1 MLMSPTKTTT
11 LHDSHKA
18 GGDENETGKS
28 SVVAESS
35 NKEQHKKF
43 QSESQVEN
51 DDPCPDFQWLH
62 DHESDFVKSSLL
74 VVN

>member
-35 NKEQHKKF
+35 NKEQHKKL

-51 DDPCPDFQWLH
+51 DDPCPD
-62 DHESDFVKSSLL
+62 
-74 VVN
+74 